1 MEELPAANMKLYF
14 LGTGSQKPSKTR
26 NVTSIALILES
37 GHYILFD
44 CGEGTQHQILRSPL
58 SLSNLDAIFITHLHG
73 DHVYGLPGL
82 LCSLNEI
89 LNGKEFTIY
98 GPHGLKDFISSVLFN
113 RVHCI
118 LQYTLNIVEYTST
131 MDSELEKPIII
142 KGHSRNEG
150 NYIIRNFPVLHTYG
164 VQGHTYGFIIKQL
177 DQSIKFKQPSESG
190 LFDLLQ
196 RNKDFVVEWIKETTG
211 KEKQNIRS
219 ILGLLQKTD
228 SELIIND
235 SELGEVNIRTDYRY
249 VDPPKRGKCV
259 CLIIDSSDSR
269 RAIEALNGL
278 ECDILVHE
286 STNAKTSLDNEKSY
300 EEIEFETIK
309 HGHSTPQLAGQ
320 LANVINAKQLVL
332 THFSARYSGD
342 ESDNNLA
349 IMEEIRQSA
358 IEIFGKPMVITARDF
373 MEIRLYSDES
383 LTQAE
388 TIRLMVSQIDKVFAG
403 GARIIPLATYNVS
416 YNL

>member
-1 MEELPAANMKLYF
+1 M
-14 LGTGSQKPSKTR
+14 
-26 NVTSIALILES
+26 
-37 GHYILFD
+37 
-44 CGEGTQHQILRSPL
+44 
-58 SLSNLDAIFITHLHG
+58 
-73 DHVYGLPGL
+73 
-82 LCSLNEI
+82 
-89 LNGKEFTIY
+89 
-98 GPHGLKDFISSVLFN
+98 
-113 RVHCI
+113 
-118 LQYTLNIVEYTST
+118 
-131 MDSELEKPIII
+131 
-142 KGHSRNEG
+142 
-150 NYIIRNFPVLHTYG
+150 
-164 VQGHTYGFIIKQL
+164 
-177 DQSIKFKQPSESG
+177 
-190 LFDLLQ
+190 
-196 RNKDFVVEWIKETTG
+196 
-211 KEKQNIRS
+211 
-219 ILGLLQKTD
+219 
-228 SELIIND
+228 
-235 SELGEVNIRTDYRY
+235 
-249 VDPPKRGKCV
+249 
-259 CLIIDSSDSR
+259 
-269 RAIEALNGL
+269 NGL